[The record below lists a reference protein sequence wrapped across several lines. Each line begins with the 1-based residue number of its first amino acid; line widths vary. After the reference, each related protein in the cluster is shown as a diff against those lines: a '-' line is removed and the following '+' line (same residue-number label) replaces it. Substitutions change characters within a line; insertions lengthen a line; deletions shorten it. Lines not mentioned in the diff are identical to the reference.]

1 MQVLTCIQ
9 LDCSAVILSPSKGGP
24 EPVEGV
30 TPRMLTP
37 DTLSTALAKAGIAD
51 ASVVVRRLD
60 RPDDRPVELEPGRY
74 LYPASMIKTPLAL
87 AALAMV
93 QDGDFSLEQRFEV
106 TQANMTANDKP
117 SPMVPGYHAP
127 LSQIVELMLTL
138 SDNVATNML
147 FDILGR
153 EKATT
158 LVQQRFGLTQT
169 AFYRKLSGSEP
180 LIVDR
185 SWDKQHRN
193 SHTAGDAARLFEL
206 IARDQVPFARYFR
219 QILDRQ
225 EWNNK
230 LPAGLYPG
238 DHFAHKTGDTD
249 EVTHD
254 GGILDT
260 QEGASYVVVVYTG
273 MESNDANN
281 AKFGPFMTE
290 LRKSL

>member
-1 MQVLTCIQ
+1 MP
-9 LDCSAVILSPSKGGP
+9 LSP
-24 EPVEGV
+24 ETV
-30 TPRMLTP
+30 TA
-37 DTLSTALAKAGIAD
+37 ALAKSGITD
-51 ASVVVRRLD
+51 ASVVIRRLD
-60 RPDDRPVELEPGRY
+60 RCDVPAVELNADHY

-93 QDGDFSLEQRFEV
+93 EDGGLALDHRYEV
-106 TQANMTANDKP
+106 TQSNMTANDKE
-117 SPMVPGYHAP
+117 SPMVPGYNAP
-127 LSQIVELMLTL
+127 LSQIIELMLTI

-153 EKATT
+153 EKATA
-158 LVQQRFGLTQT
+158 LVQQRFGLTNT
-169 AFYRKLSGSEP
+169 GFYRKLSGSEP
-180 LIVDR
+180 LIVDPG
-185 SWDKQHRN
+185 WDKQHRN
-193 SHTAGDAARLFEL
+193 SHPASDAARLFEL
-206 IARDQVPFARYFR
+206 IARDRVPFARYFR

-225 EWNNK
+225 EWKNK
-230 LPAGLYPG
+230 LPAGLCPG

-260 QEGASYVVVVYTG
+260 QEGASYVLVVYTG

-290 LRKSL
+290 LRKAL